1 VEASEATFFSEEFS
15 VVLNTAFTGALSQ
28 KVWICIDCTVKSY
41 FFLHGNHRTID
52 SLHQRYQSD
61 LCCCHGVVL
70 AADMGDDSCEP
81 WHKLLSVWL
90 LVCICLSSYSSSG
103 ITIIYVD
110 ALAADYITLL
120 GGLFY
125 VGSVSIGALV
135 D

>member
-1 VEASEATFFSEEFS
+1 MEASEATFFSEEFS

-61 LCCCHGVVL
+61 LCCCHAVVL
-70 AADMGDDSCEP
+70 AADMGDDSYEP

-103 ITIIYVD
+103 ITVTYVD
-110 ALAADYITLL
+110 ALVAGYITLL

-125 VGSVSIGALV
+125 VGRVSIGALV